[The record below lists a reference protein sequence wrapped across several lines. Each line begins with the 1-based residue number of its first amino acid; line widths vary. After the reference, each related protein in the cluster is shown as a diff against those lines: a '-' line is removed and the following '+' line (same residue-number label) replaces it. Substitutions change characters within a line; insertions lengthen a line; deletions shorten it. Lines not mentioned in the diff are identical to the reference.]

1 MEDET
6 NLAAQDAPEVES
18 APVADEPEVE
28 LDDNGDPVEQPEP
41 EEPAPDLAEV
51 EYEGKTFK
59 VPPELKDAVL
69 RQADYT
75 RKTQEVAELRKQVET
90 TLQAVQTVSQ
100 EETRAQVAI
109 GVIDSQLADYEGI
122 DWDQW
127 EQSDPVSAQRGW
139 RQYQTLQGQRNGAV
153 SAYQQAYQQRTFIS
167 QQETAKRLEQ
177 GQRELAQRIPDW
189 SADKA
194 AKLVDFGSKSYGF
207 TPADFNEIDDPRVVQ
222 VLHDA
227 FMYRQQQAKPKA
239 AAPKPPEV
247 KPAAKVGGGKPVRT
261 GSLDDRL
268 SADDWIKA
276 RNAQLSRK

>member
-6 NLAAQDAPEVES
+6 NLVVQDAPEVES

-41 EEPAPDLAEV
+41 EEQAPDFAEV
-51 EYEGKTFK
+51 EYEGKTHK
-59 VPPELKDAVL
+59 VPPELKDAIL

-100 EETRAQVAI
+100 EERMAEVAV
-109 GVIDSQLADYEGI
+109 GVIDTQLADYEAI
-122 DWDQW
+122 DWDAW

-139 RQYQTLQGQRNGAV
+139 RQYQTLQGQRNQAV
-153 SAYQQAYQQRTFIS
+153 TAYQQAFQQRTFLT

-177 GQRELAQRIPDW
+177 GQRELASRIPDW

-207 TPADFNEIDDPRVVQ
+207 TPADFNSIDDPRVVQ

-227 FMYRQQQAKPKA
+227 FMYREQQQKPKA
-239 AAPKPPEV
+239 APKPVPEV
-247 KPAAKVGGGKPVRT
+247 KPAAKVGGGKPVLK
-261 GSLDDRL
+261 SLDDRM
-268 SADDWIKA
+268 SAADWVKA

>member
-6 NLAAQDAPEVES
+6 NLEVQDTPEVES
-18 APVADEPEVE
+18 VPVADEPEVE

-41 EEPAPDLAEV
+41 EETVPDLAEV

-100 EETRAQVAI
+100 EEQRAQVAI
-109 GVIDSQLADYEGI
+109 GVIDAQLADYEGI
-122 DWDQW
+122 DWDAW

-139 RQYQTLQGQRNGAV
+139 RQFQTLQGQRNGAV
-153 SAYQQAYQQRTFIS
+153 AAWQQATQQRTFLT

-177 GQRELAQRIPDW
+177 GQRELAARIPDW

-194 AKLVDFGSKSYGF
+194 AKLVEFGTKSYGF
-207 TPADFNEIDDPRVVQ
+207 TQADFNSIDDPRLVQ

-227 FMYRQQQAKPKA
+227 FLYRSQQTAKPKA
-239 AAPKPPEV
+239 APPKPPEV
-247 KPAAKVGGGKPVRT
+247 KPAAKVGGGKPVLK
-261 GSLDDRL
+261 SLDDRM
-268 SADDWIKA
+268 SAEEWVKA
-276 RNAQLSRK
+276 RQAQLSRR